1 MKNFRLLKGKLSR
14 LVFLTVFLTL
24 MCMYNALAYLDVGT
38 TSYIFQALAAV
49 IIAGGV
55 SVGIFWKKIKL
66 FFRKR
71 KMMRLEKKLAKKAD
85 SAPAAAVQEP
95 KE

>member
-71 KMMRLEKKLAKKAD
+71 KMMHLEKKLAKKAD
-85 SAPAAAVQEP
+85 SAPAADVQEP